1 MIQKV
6 LFRKDNGAFGKLV
19 SMHQSHVRGFLRRL
33 CKNNANADDLAQDTF
48 VIAFRQLAQFNG
60 SGSFGG
66 WLMSIAYRCFLQ
78 DCRQHSRLKQ
88 VYDRFSSDPDS
99 ESYSHP
105 DRPADNLDM
114 ERAMAKLDPI
124 QAAAIT
130 LNLSLGYSHTE
141 VSKILGLPLGTAK
154 SHINRGLDRLRAH
167 MNDSYSEIN

>member
-1 MIQKV
+1 
-6 LFRKDNGAFGKLV
+6 
-19 SMHQSHVRGFLRRL
+19 MHQSQVRGFLRRL

-78 DCRQHSRLKQ
+78 DRRQHRRLKQ
-88 VYDRFSSDPDS
+88 VYDRFSSAPDS

-130 LNLSLGYSHTE
+130 LNLSLGYSHAE
-141 VSKILGLPLGTAK
+141 VSKILGIPLGTAK
-154 SHINRGLDRLRAH
+154 SHISRGLDCIRAQ
-167 MNDSYSEIN
+167 MNDSYSEKS